1 MDLIFHFSYY
11 DLIFNWKTT
20 KDIEAL
26 WQEEIDEFCMIG
38 EEGKIHRKNKIRSSS
53 YLGEMEVSWRE
64 SVVNMVQELGF
75 WHKHS
80 LSLLSFL
87 LWACPWEHSLDSIA
101 HQHLCIS
108 QTHFK
113 YFIAAASSSISKIYY
128 FIASISNC
136 NEKLLQQI
144 CTNLLQKK
152 KSMKL
157 LKNKNA
163 KKICYKT
170 LQRKFC
176 KGE

>member
-1 MDLIFHFSYY
+1 LER
-11 DLIFNWKTT
+11 WKSV
-20 KDIEAL
+20 
-26 WQEEIDEFCMIG
+26 G
-38 EEGKIHRKNKIRSSS
+38 
-53 YLGEMEVSWRE
+53 E

-113 YFIAAASSSISKIYY
+113 YFIAAASSSISKVCY

-136 NEKLLQQI
+136 NEKLLEGSFAKQARRI
-144 CTNLLQKK
+144 RVLRMSFLQNRMRRWDGAFCNMGEEKG
-152 KSMKL
+152 SF
-157 LKNKNA
+157 A
-163 KKICYKT
+163 K
-170 LQRKFC
+170 
-176 KGE
+176 